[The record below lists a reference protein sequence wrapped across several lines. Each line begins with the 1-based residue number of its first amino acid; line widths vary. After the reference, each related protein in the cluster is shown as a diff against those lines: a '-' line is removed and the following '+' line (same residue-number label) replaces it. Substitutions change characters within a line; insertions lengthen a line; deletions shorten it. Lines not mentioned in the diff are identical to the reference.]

1 MMNLSAGTLYR
12 DNRQKMSEDQLK
24 NIDKVVLKQ
33 ENRSI
38 ICLDRWSEHIA
49 DDYKS
54 YEVQSYN
61 TLKDVTSL
69 LSLLVLVE

>member
-1 MMNLSAGTLYR
+1 MDSSASTLYR
-12 DNRQKMSEDQLK
+12 DNRQKMNEDQLK